1 MMKDDESTLSRKW
14 HELAIGTA
22 KRRMA
27 RMGHLWRSRER
38 KRKREREKER
48 KRERGEKGRAQ
59 SAAWCHIVFAYSQPS
74 FSSPLQ
80 LKHRFP
86 TAHKTAN
93 IQPFYFSDPWALEA
107 LPRELRCAGELQSH
121 LQASCQIMLYI
132 NIYIIESYIYNIILY
147 IFILLLYIMWN
158 TKIPWGGLSQRW
170 SKMVWEWS
178 EWLASTLM
186 ASANQ
191 LAAPSFSA
199 THSTA

>member
-1 MMKDDESTLSRKW
+1 MMKDESTLSRRKW
-14 HELAIGTA
+14 HELFAIGTA

-48 KRERGEKGRAQ
+48 KRERGGEGERERERAQ

-107 LPRELRCAGELQSH
+107 LPLEVKMCWRTSVSPTG
-121 LQASCQIMLYI
+121 IMSNHVIIYQYI
-132 NIYIIESYIYNIILY
+132 HIYIIYNIIYIYNI
-147 IFILLLYIMWN
+147 FISLLYIYISCEIQEYLVVVWVRD
-158 TKIPWGGLSQRW
+158 GLRW
-170 SKMVWEWS
+170 SES
-178 EWLASTLM
+178 GPSGWL
-186 ASANQ
+186 Q
-191 LAAPSFSA
+191 
-199 THSTA
+199 H